1 MADEANSPVAAMKPA
16 GGLDSSK
23 SLDRLRTLYDILEA
37 TDGRLGRSWSAGEGD
52 SGPGVVAAAWFGL
65 SDSAMVL
72 TVPVPG
78 TQFRMVLI
86 V

>member
-1 MADEANSPVAAMKPA
+1 MKPP

-37 TDGRLGRSWSAGEGD
+37 TEGRLGRSWSVGAGD
-52 SGPGVVAAAWFGL
+52 SGPGEVAGWFGP

-72 TVPVPG
+72 TVTVPG
-78 TQFRMVLI
+78 AQFRMVLI